1 MERVRNA
8 AVPHDIGKIALA
20 EHVLNKEGPL
30 DDAECA
36 AIRAHPAAGHSIV
49 EGVAS
54 LHEFIPGIR
63 HHHEWLDGSGYPD
76 GVKGDAIHLD
86 ARIIAVADVF
96 GALTSA
102 RSYREAWSAERAL
115 EILREESGSHF
126 DPVIVQAFVDAGITS
141 TWQAE
146 PAEAPAAPAEQ
157 GQAFRGFARPVCT
170 LIPGDSSVE
179 TAPGSH
185 DRRAA

>member
-1 MERVRNA
+1 VERVRNA

-63 HHHEWLDGSGYPD
+63 HHHEWLGGSGHPD

-86 ARIIAVADVF
+86 ARIIAVTDVF

-146 PAEAPAAPAEQ
+146 PAEASAAPAEQ
-157 GQAFRGFARPVCT
+157 G
-170 LIPGDSSVE
+170 
-179 TAPGSH
+179 
-185 DRRAA
+185 